1 MKRLLLP
8 LISVL
13 LVLGCQGKQSKDPI
27 EEPFYIGLQMGI
39 TYKMY
44 LHEKQPI
51 DGGIRYKFR
60 TRVEYSSDSH
70 TRIINDWSVA
80 DCLKSTIDDY
90 PVPAL
95 PRSSADRRMPF
106 LIRAVCGDM
115 G

>member
-8 LISVL
+8 LFAGL
-13 LVLGCQGKQSKDPI
+13 LVVGCQGKQSKDPT
-27 EEPFYIGLQMGI
+27 EEPFYVGLQMGV
-39 TYKMY
+39 TYKMF
-44 LHEKQPI
+44 LHEKQLI

-60 TRVEYSSDSH
+60 TRVEYSSDTP
-70 TRIINDWSVA
+70 TRINDWSVA

-90 PVPAL
+90 LVPAL
-95 PRSSADRRMPF
+95 SRSGVEKGMPF

>member
-1 MKRLLLP
+1 MKLLQFP
-8 LISVL
+8 LIACL
-13 LVLGCQGKQSKDPI
+13 LVVGCQGKQSKEPK

-39 TYKMY
+39 TYKMF

-60 TRVEYSSDSH
+60 TRVEYSSDTP
-70 TRIINDWSVA
+70 TRINDWSVA

-90 PVPAL
+90 LVPAL
-95 PRSSADRRMPF
+95 SRSGVEKGMPF